1 MMNKTQKR
9 THSGSA
15 CSKDKERNSDKV
27 RAGASN
33 ITAKREESF
42 SDTTKLME
50 IVVERNNLKKAYA
63 RVVGNK
69 GSAGIDKMTVTELKA
84 HLQKNWSEIRKSLLE
99 GQYKPSPVRGVEIPK
114 PGQKGMRKLGIPTV
128 VDRLIQ
134 QAVSQIL
141 TPLFDI
147 NFSESSYGFREG
159 RGTWMAVKKA
169 QENVSNGKRF
179 VVDIDI
185 EKFFDK
191 VNHDLLMSRIARRVK
206 DRRVLKLIRAFLNA
220 GIMEYGV
227 VVARD
232 EGTPQGGPL
241 SPLLSN
247 ILLDD
252 LDKELERR
260 KLSFCR
266 YADDCNIYVR
276 TERAGERVM
285 ASIKMFLHKRLKL
298 KVNEQKSAVGRPWE
312 RKFLGYSITFGKRAR
327 LKPAK
332 ENIRRFKDKII
343 EKTRKGRGS
352 NIRRFIQEEMN
363 PLMIGWANYYKLSEV
378 KQIFEELDSWV
389 RRRLRTILWKQW
401 KRPKT
406 RAGKLIQRGIE
417 KERAWKSANNG
428 HGAWWNAGASHM
440 NHALPA
446 ILFEKMGLV
455 SLLRQV
461 RC

>member
-1 MMNKTQKR
+1 MNKKQKWTQ
-9 THSGSA
+9 SGSA

-27 RAGASN
+27 RTGASN
-33 ITAKREESF
+33 ITARKEASF

-50 IVVERNNLKKAYA
+50 MVVERNNLKKAYA

-69 GSAGIDKMTVTELKA
+69 GSAGVDKMTVVELKA
-84 HLQKNWSEIRKSLLE
+84 HLQKHWQEIRKSLLE
-99 GQYKPSPVRGVEIPK
+99 GQYKPNPVRGVEIPK
-114 PGQKGMRKLGIPTV
+114 PGQKGIRKLGIPTV

-134 QAVSQIL
+134 QAVSQVLVLI
-141 TPLFDI
+141 FDI
-147 NFSESSYGFREG
+147 DFSDSSYGFREG

-169 QENVSNGKRF
+169 QENVRNGKRF

-191 VNHDLLMSRIARRVK
+191 VNHDLLMSRIARKVK
-206 DRRVLKLIRAFLNA
+206 DKRVLRLIRGFLNA
-220 GIMEYGV
+220 GIMENGV

-247 ILLDD
+247 ILLDE

-276 TERAGERVM
+276 TKRSGERVM
-285 ASIKMFLHKRLKL
+285 ASIKTFLQKRLKL
-298 KVNEQKSAVGRPWE
+298 KVNEQKSAVDRPWK
-312 RKFLGYSITFGKRAR
+312 RKFLGYSMTFEKNPR

-332 ENIRRFKDKII
+332 ENIRRFRDKII
-343 EKTRKGRGS
+343 EKTRKGRGH
-352 NIRRFIQEEMN
+352 NIQRFIQEEVN
-363 PLMIGWANYYKLSEV
+363 PLMRGWANYYRLSEV
-378 KQIFEELDSWV
+378 KQVFEELDSWV
-389 RRRLRTILWKQW
+389 RRRLRVILWRQW
-401 KRPKT
+401 KKPKT

-455 SLLRQV
+455 SLLHQV